1 MHKHFLGL
9 RTCIY
14 RVKDLEA
21 AKTWYTK
28 ILDMPPYFDEP
39 FYVGYEVSGY
49 ELGLIPFEGENTVE
63 ERNPDSFG
71 KGPSSDNIHIYWG
84 VEDIHASYQRLID
97 LGATTDEAPNNV
109 GGEIMVATLK
119 DPWGNIFGI
128 IYNPHFKLP

>member
-1 MHKHFLGL
+1 MNKHFLGL

-14 RVKDLEA
+14 RVTDLEA

-28 ILDMPPYFDEP
+28 ILDIPPYFDEP

-49 ELGLIPFEGENTVE
+49 ELGLMPFEGENTE
-63 ERNPDSFG
+63 G
-71 KGPSSDNIHIYWG
+71 SSLDNINIYWG
-84 VEDIHASYQRLID
+84 VEDIHVSYQRLLD

-109 GGEIMVATLK
+109 GGEMMVATLK

-128 IYNPHFKLP
+128 IYNPYFQLKIKKFIKY

>member
-28 ILDMPPYFDEP
+28 ILDLPPYFDEP

-49 ELGLIPFEGENTVE
+49 ELGLMPFEGSNTE
-63 ERNPDSFG
+63 
-71 KGPSSDNIHIYWG
+71 GPSSDNIHIYWG

>member
-21 AKTWYTK
+21 AKTWYSK

-49 ELGLIPFEGENTVE
+49 ELGLMPFDDEPKDGAYM
-63 ERNPDSFG
+63 
-71 KGPSSDNIHIYWG
+71 DNIHIYWG
-84 VEDIHASYQRLID
+84 VEDIQASYQRLID

-128 IYNPHFKLP
+128 IYNPHFSIKN

>member
-49 ELGLIPFEGENTVE
+49 ELGLMPFEGENTE
-63 ERNPDSFG
+63 
-71 KGPSSDNIHIYWG
+71 GPSSDNIHIYWG
-84 VEDIHASYQRLID
+84 VEDVQASYQRLID

-109 GGEIMVATLK
+109 GGEIIVATLK